1 MRWNQFIV
9 VFGIFVAVAQ
19 SSWAQPMSEMLQ
31 SMDEER
37 RLLEEQLGALQ
48 NYAGNQAAAPAFPA
62 PVFPAPGGRQEP
74 VIPVGPDPAVPSLRD
89 RLASSDTEEQPT
101 VHASSKV
108 QEIVYGQ
115 PLVVQ
120 CLVTRVCAVLLEP
133 GENVL
138 HRMVGDTHRW
148 IYEEGSIG
156 PVGGEV
162 PVIVVSPRTTDLVT
176 NVLVLTDRRLYRI
189 QLRSPKNLGRND
201 ITFTEAIAV
210 VHPEP
215 PAPAPPRPVRES
227 EKAAQAAPITVA
239 DLNFDYAVELPWRA
253 NRLGWEPETVY
264 DDGPSTFIKVP
275 ESVLARGDLPIPM
288 ALDGKERIAVPFT
301 FEGDTFKIPHLI
313 DVVDLVAT
321 NEGRKPRWVRI
332 LRQSD
337 GRAR

>member
-1 MRWNQFIV
+1 MRWNQIIV
-9 VFGIFVAVAQ
+9 VIGICVVAQ
-19 SSWAQPMSEMLQ
+19 SSWAQTMPELLQ
-31 SMDEER
+31 TMDEER

-48 NYAGNQAAAPAFPA
+48 NHAGSQTGVPALPA
-62 PVFPAPGGRQEP
+62 PVLPAPGGLQEP
-74 VIPVGPDPAVPSLRD
+74 VIPVGPEPAVPSLRD

-101 VHASSKV
+101 VHASSTV

-133 GENVL
+133 GENIL

-210 VHPEP
+210 VHPAP
-215 PAPAPPRPVRES
+215 PAPAPSRPASAEFP
-227 EKAAQAAPITVA
+227 KATDAPITVS
-239 DLNFDYAVELPWRA
+239 DLNFDYVVELPWRA

-264 DDGPSTFIKVP
+264 DDGESTFIKVP
-275 ESVLARGDLPIPM
+275 ESVLSRGDLPIPM
-288 ALDGKERIAVPFT
+288 ALDGKERVAVPFT

-313 DVVDLVAT
+313 DVVDLIAT
-321 NEGRKPRWVRI
+321 SDGRKPRWVRI
-332 LRQSD
+332 LRQSE
-337 GRAR
+337 GRPR